1 MAPNAYSEEK
11 ATEILRLLGEGEGLV
26 AICRAEGMPTPGTV
40 RGWAL
45 DDDPPGFAAR
55 YARAR
60 ELQAEKWADEIIE
73 ESDAADDHE
82 TAAVAKVRID
92 ARKWIA
98 SKLLPK
104 RFGDKLDVTS
114 AGERLPAPAGLDL
127 SRLSAETLRRL
138 ADELGG
144 EGEDDAG

>member
-1 MAPNAYSEEK
+1 MGVSAYSEEK
-11 ATEILRLLGEGEGLV
+11 AAEILRRLGEGEGLL
-26 AICRAEGMPTPGTV
+26 AICRGDGMPSEGTV
-40 RGWAL
+40 RSWAL

-60 ELQAEKWADEIIE
+60 ELQAEKWADQIVDVA
-73 ESDAADDHE
+73 DAAADHE

-98 SKLLPK
+98 SKLLPR

-114 AGERLPAPAGLDL
+114 AGERLPAPASLDL

-144 EGEDDAG
+144 EGGDE